1 VTEGRRR
8 RRWWRWL
15 LVALVLFLSATVA
28 MHEHVVR
35 SAQDRIYDPASVPV
49 ADCILVPGARIHAD
63 GQPYPLLADRL
74 ATALDLFHRGKATH
88 IVLSG
93 RGGGGVA
100 VDEVAAMRRWLSA
113 RGVPADAM
121 RDDALGLRTLDT
133 MQRCGPVMGAHS
145 AIVVTNPFHV
155 PRSVFL
161 GVRCGLD
168 VRGVA
173 APYGAD
179 YSTWTMWRN
188 EGREVA
194 ARVWAWL
201 DVFVFGA

>member
-1 VTEGRRR
+1 MTAARRRR
-8 RRWWRWL
+8 RRWL
-15 LVALVLFLSATVA
+15 FVALLLLLAVVA

-35 SAQDRIYDPASVPV
+35 SAQHRIYDAASVPR

-74 ATALDLFHRGKATH
+74 AMALDLFQRGKSTR

-93 RGGGGVA
+93 RGGGGLA

-121 RDDALGLRTLDT
+121 QDDALGLRTLDS
-133 MQRCGPVMGAHS
+133 MHRCGAVMGARS

-161 GVRCGLD
+161 GVQCGLD

-173 APYGAD
+173 APYGSA
-179 YSTWTMWRN
+179 YPAWTMWKN

-194 ARVWAWL
+194 ARILAWL
-201 DVFVFGA
+201 DVFVLGA

>member
-1 VTEGRRR
+1 MTAARRR
-8 RRWWRWL
+8 RRWL
-15 LVALVLFLSATVA
+15 FVALGLFLSVVA
-28 MHEHVVR
+28 MHEHVVC
-35 SAQDRIYDPASVPV
+35 SAQDRIYDAASVPR

-74 ATALDLFHRGKATH
+74 ATALDLFQRGKSTR

-93 RGGGGVA
+93 RGGGGRA
-100 VDEVAAMRRWLSA
+100 LDEVAAMRRWLSL

-121 RDDALGLRTLDT
+121 QDDALGLRTLDT
-133 MQRCGPVMGAHS
+133 MRRCGALMGVRS

-161 GVRCGLD
+161 GVQCGLD

-173 APYGAD
+173 APYGSD
-179 YSTWTMWRN
+179 YSAWTMWKN